1 MSEREVAALA
11 RKFVDDAAIEIDE
24 EEEEEEDDDG
34 EQTMGGMSMH
44 TYCSYRT
51 TELDPR
57 FPR

>member
-1 MSEREVAALA
+1 MSERGVAALE
-11 RKFVDDAAIEIDE
+11 RKFVDDAAIEID